1 MNIGFAVCGSFCT
14 YDQVFPIMEK
24 LAEEHPEDVT
34 IRHRNKDGS
43 IVATIPVRYIKI
55 SAPRQMSDEQKE
67 ICAERLRA
75 MREK

>member
-24 LAEEHPEDVT
+24 LAEEHPEEAT
-34 IRHRNKDGS
+34 IRYRNKDGS